1 MNASGLPASVLA
13 AIMQALQN
21 VSSASSPSGD
31 PVVVSQSAM
40 YTVLALFAY
49 QILKDVYRFM
59 ACRTPYLSRMF
70 QSPAASAF
78 VGAVSSDVSS
88 DVATLAAGGQ
98 VSVGAV
104 LSQLSSAL
112 STALAHA
119 ATAKAIVTP
128 PGGTPSA
135 DPRWGSTSALAPISS
150 PQ

>member
-1 MNASGLPASVLA
+1 MNTSGLPASVLA

-21 VSSASSPSGD
+21 ASSASPSASSD
-31 PVVVSQSAM
+31 PVAISQTAM
-40 YTVLALFAY
+40 YTVLVLFAY

-59 ACRTPYLSRMF
+59 AHRAPYLSRMF

-78 VGAVSSDVSS
+78 VGAVSADVST

-112 STALAHA
+112 TTALAHA

-128 PGGTPSA
+128 PDGTPSA
-135 DPRWGSTSALAPISS
+135 LAPS
-150 PQ
+150 PPQ